1 MKLPYKTLNF
11 IAQHLPGFST
21 PASSAPSKKPVELP
35 QAKEYTI
42 DELARAADTTARN
55 IRAYQDRGLLPPPEL
70 RGRKG
75 FYFNSHLARLRVI
88 SGLLDRGYSL
98 SSIKD
103 LVIALETGIDLRH
116 LMGLESAMTSPW
128 TDEEPMLVPMSELIS
143 MFGAHL
149 TPEALKRAI
158 DLDLMKPEGNMVT
171 VRSMRTLRAGAEL
184 VATGIPLEELL
195 DIVRMLRGN
204 VERVANELVRLV
216 GEHVLSNYETEELPP
231 KEEFPKL
238 ADLVWR
244 MRPLAEMAVHAELA
258 RAMENAASRLLSDRL
273 EKIIERMAR
282 ERDGG

>member
-1 MKLPYKTLNF
+1 MKLPHKTLNY
-11 IAQHLPGFST
+11 IAQHLPGL
-21 PASSAPSKKPVELP
+21 AAPSKKNTELP
-35 QAKEYTI
+35 QGKEFTI
-42 DELARAADTTARN
+42 DELARASETTVRN

-75 FYFNSHLARLRVI
+75 YYFNSHLARLRVI

-98 SSIKD
+98 NSIKD
-103 LVIALETGIDLRH
+103 LIDALENGIDLRH
-116 LMGLESAMTSPW
+116 LMGLESALTSPW
-128 TDEEPMLVPMSELIS
+128 TDEEPQLVPMTELIK
-143 MFGAHL
+143 MFGAYL
-149 TPEALKRAI
+149 TPEALARAA
-158 DLDLMKPEGNMVT
+158 DLDLMRPEGTMVQ

-216 GEHVLSNYETEELPP
+216 GDHVLSNYETEELPP

-273 EKIIERMAR
+273 ERIIERMAR
-282 ERDGG
+282 EKDSQ

>member
-1 MKLPYKTLNF
+1 MKLPHKTLNY
-11 IAQHLPGFST
+11 IAQHLPGL
-21 PASSAPSKKPVELP
+21 AAPVKKTSELP
-35 QAKEYTI
+35 QGKEFTI
-42 DELARAADTTARN
+42 DELARASDTTVRN

-75 FYFNSHLARLRVI
+75 YYFTSHLARLRVI
-88 SGLLDRGYSL
+88 AGLLDRGYSL
-98 SSIKD
+98 NSIKD
-103 LVIALETGIDLRH
+103 LIDALENGIDLRH

-128 TDEEPMLVPMSELIS
+128 TDEEPQLVPMTELIK
-143 MFGAHL
+143 MFGAYL
-149 TPEALKRAI
+149 TPEALARAA
-158 DLDLMKPEGNMVT
+158 DLDLMRPEGTMVQ

-216 GEHVLSNYETEELPP
+216 GDHVLSNYETEDLPP

-244 MRPLAEMAVHAELA
+244 LRPLAEMAVHAELA
-258 RAMENAASRLLSDRL
+258 RAMENAASRFLSDRL
-273 EKIIERMAR
+273 DIVSLITL
-282 ERDGG
+282 

>member
-1 MKLPYKTLNF
+1 MKLPQKTLNY
-11 IAQHLPGFST
+11 IAQHLPSLAA
-21 PASSAPSKKPVELP
+21 PAKKTTELP
-35 QAKEYTI
+35 QGKEYTI
-42 DELARAADTTARN
+42 DELARACDTTVRN
-55 IRAYQDRGLLPPPEL
+55 IRAYQDRGLLSPPEL

-75 FYFNSHLARLRVI
+75 YYFNSHLARLRVI

-103 LVIALETGIDLRH
+103 LIDALENGIDLRH
-116 LMGLESAMTSPW
+116 LMGLESALTSPW
-128 TDEEPMLVPMSELIS
+128 TDEEPMLVPMTELIK

-149 TPEALKRAI
+149 TPEALARAA
-158 DLDLMKPEGNMVT
+158 DLDLMKPEGTMVQ

-231 KEEFPKL
+231 QEEFPKL

-273 EKIIERMAR
+273 EQIIERMAR
-282 ERDGG
+282 EKGGK

>member
-1 MKLPYKTLNF
+1 MKLPHKTLNY
-11 IAQHLPGFST
+11 IAQHLPGL
-21 PASSAPSKKPVELP
+21 AAPSKKTTELP
-35 QAKEYTI
+35 QGKEFTI
-42 DELARAADTTARN
+42 DELARASETTVRN

-75 FYFNSHLARLRVI
+75 YYFNSHLARLRVI

-98 SSIKD
+98 NSIKD
-103 LVIALETGIDLRH
+103 LIDALENGIDLRH

-128 TDEEPMLVPMSELIS
+128 TDEEQQLVPMTELIK
-143 MFGAHL
+143 MFGAYL
-149 TPEALKRAI
+149 TPEALARAA
-158 DLDLMKPEGNMVT
+158 DLDLMRPEGTMVR

-216 GEHVLSNYETEELPP
+216 GDHVLSNYETEDLPP

-244 MRPLAEMAVHAELA
+244 LRPLAEMAVHAELA

-273 EKIIERMAR
+273 EKIIERIAR
-282 ERDGG
+282 EKDGK

>member
-1 MKLPYKTLNF
+1 MKLPHKTLNY
-11 IAQHLPGFST
+11 IAQHLPGL
-21 PASSAPSKKPVELP
+21 AAPSKKTTELP
-35 QAKEYTI
+35 QGKEFTI
-42 DELARAADTTARN
+42 DELARASETTVRN

-75 FYFNSHLARLRVI
+75 YYFNSHLARLRVI

-98 SSIKD
+98 NSIKD
-103 LVIALETGIDLRH
+103 LIDALENGIDLRH
-116 LMGLESAMTSPW
+116 LMGLESALTSPW
-128 TDEEPMLVPMSELIS
+128 TDEEPQLVPMTELVK
-143 MFGAHL
+143 MYGAYL
-149 TPEALKRAI
+149 TPEALARAA
-158 DLDLMKPEGNMVT
+158 DLDLMRPEGTMVQ

-216 GEHVLSNYETEELPP
+216 GDHVLSNYETEELPP

-244 MRPLAEMAVHAELA
+244 LRPLA
-258 RAMENAASRLLSDRL
+258 
-273 EKIIERMAR
+273 
-282 ERDGG
+282 

>member
-1 MKLPYKTLNF
+1 MKLPHKTLNY
-11 IAQHLPGFST
+11 IAQHLPGL
-21 PASSAPSKKPVELP
+21 AAPTKKTSELA
-35 QAKEYTI
+35 QDKEFTI
-42 DELARAADTTARN
+42 DELARASDTTVRN

-75 FYFNSHLARLRVI
+75 YYFTSHLARLRVI
-88 SGLLDRGYSL
+88 AGLLDRGYSL
-98 SSIKD
+98 NSIKD
-103 LVIALETGIDLRH
+103 LIDALENGIDLRH

-128 TDEEPMLVPMSELIS
+128 TDEEPQLVPMTELIK
-143 MFGAHL
+143 MFGAYL
-149 TPEALKRAI
+149 TPEALARAA
-158 DLDLMKPEGNMVT
+158 DLDLMKPEGTMVR
-171 VRSMRTLRAGAEL
+171 VRSMRTLRAGSEL

-216 GEHVLSNYETEELPP
+216 GDHVLSNYETEDLPP

-273 EKIIERMAR
+273 EKIIERIAR
-282 ERDGG
+282 EKDSK

>member
-1 MKLPYKTLNF
+1 MKLPHKTLNF
-11 IAQHLPGFST
+11 IAQHLPGFSAPPRK
-21 PASSAPSKKPVELP
+21 PAVQP
-35 QAKEYTI
+35 QGKEYTI
-42 DELARAADTTARN
+42 DELARAADTTVRN

-103 LVIALETGIDLRH
+103 LVSALENGIDLRH

-143 MFGAHL
+143 MFGKAL
-149 TPEALKRAI
+149 TPAAIARAAE
-158 DLDLMKPEGNMVT
+158 LDLMRPEGTMVQ

-204 VERVANELVRLV
+204 VERVANELVKLV
-216 GEHVLSNYETEELPP
+216 GDHVLSAYETEDLPP

-273 EKIIERMAR
+273 EKIIERLDR
-282 ERDGG
+282 EREGL

>member
-1 MKLPYKTLNF
+1 MKLPHKTLNY
-11 IAQHLPGFST
+11 IAQHLPGL
-21 PASSAPSKKPVELP
+21 AAPVKKTSELP
-35 QAKEYTI
+35 QGKEFTI
-42 DELARAADTTARN
+42 DELARASDTTVRN

-75 FYFNSHLARLRVI
+75 YYFTSHLARLRVI
-88 SGLLDRGYSL
+88 AGLLDRGYSL
-98 SSIKD
+98 NSIKD
-103 LVIALETGIDLRH
+103 LIDALENGIDLRH

-128 TDEEPMLVPMSELIS
+128 TDEEPQLVPMTELIK
-143 MFGAHL
+143 MFGAYL
-149 TPEALKRAI
+149 TPEALARAA
-158 DLDLMKPEGNMVT
+158 DLDLMRPEGTMVQ

-216 GEHVLSNYETEELPP
+216 GDHVLSNYETEDLPP

-244 MRPLAEMAVHAELA
+244 LRPLAEMAVHAELA
-258 RAMENAASRLLSDRL
+258 RAMENAASRFLSDRL
-273 EKIIERMAR
+273 EKIIERIAR
-282 ERDGG
+282 EKDIK

>member
-1 MKLPYKTLNF
+1 MKLPHKTLSL
-11 IAQHLPGFST
+11 IAQHVPGFST
-21 PASSAPSKKPVELP
+21 PTKRSPDLA

-42 DELARAADTTARN
+42 DELARAAETTVRN
-55 IRAYQDRGLLPPPEL
+55 IRAYQDRGILPPPEL

-75 FYFNSHLARLRVI
+75 FYFDNHLARLRVI

-103 LVIALETGIDLRH
+103 LISALENGIDLRH
-116 LMGLESAMTSPW
+116 LMGLESALTSPW
-128 TDEEPMLVPMSELIS
+128 TDEEPQLVPMTKLLK
-143 MFGAHL
+143 MFGKKL
-149 TPEALKRAI
+149 TPEALVRAS
-158 DLDLMKPEGNMVT
+158 DLDLIKPEGKMMR
-171 VRSMRTLRAGAEL
+171 VRSMRTLRAGSEL
-184 VATGIPLEELL
+184 VATGIPLEDLL

-204 VERVANELVRLV
+204 VERVANELVKLV
-216 GEHVLSNYETEELPP
+216 GDHVLSTYETQELPP

-258 RAMENAASRLLSDRL
+258 RAMENAANRLLSDRL

-282 ERDGG
+282 EREGN

>member
-1 MKLPYKTLNF
+1 MKLPHKTLSY
-11 IAQHLPGFST
+11 IAQHLPGLGT
-21 PASSAPSKKPVELP
+21 PAKKPAEIS
-35 QAKEYTI
+35 QDKEYTI
-42 DELARAADTTARN
+42 DELARAADTTVRN

-75 FYFNSHLARLRVI
+75 FFFNNHLARLRVI

-103 LVIALETGIDLRH
+103 LISALENGIDLRH
-116 LMGLESAMTSPW
+116 LMGLESALTSPW
-128 TDEEPMLVPMSELIS
+128 TDEEPTLVPMTELIK
-143 MFGAHL
+143 MFGAYL
-149 TPEALKRAI
+149 TPEALARAT
-158 DLDLMKPEGNMVT
+158 DLDLMKPEGTMVQ
-171 VRSMRTLRAGAEL
+171 VRSMRTLRAGSEL
-184 VATGIPLEELL
+184 VATGIPLEDLL

-244 MRPLAEMAVHAELA
+244 LRPLAEMAVHAELA

-273 EKIIERMAR
+273 ERIIERMAR
-282 ERDGG
+282 EKDGK

>member
-1 MKLPYKTLNF
+1 MKLPHKTLNY
-11 IAQHLPGFST
+11 IAQHLPGL
-21 PASSAPSKKPVELP
+21 AAPVKKTSELP
-35 QAKEYTI
+35 QGKEFTI
-42 DELARAADTTARN
+42 DELARASDTTVRN

-75 FYFNSHLARLRVI
+75 YYFTSHLARLRVI
-88 SGLLDRGYSL
+88 AGLLDRGYSL
-98 SSIKD
+98 NSIKD
-103 LVIALETGIDLRH
+103 LIDALENGIDLRH

-128 TDEEPMLVPMSELIS
+128 TDEEPQLVPMTELIK
-143 MFGAHL
+143 MFGAYL
-149 TPEALKRAI
+149 TPEALARAA
-158 DLDLMKPEGNMVT
+158 DLDLMRPEGTMVQ

-216 GEHVLSNYETEELPP
+216 GDHVLSNYETEDLPP

-244 MRPLAEMAVHAELA
+244 LRPLAEMAVHAELA

-273 EKIIERMAR
+273 EKIIERIAR
-282 ERDGG
+282 EKDIK

>member
-1 MKLPYKTLNF
+1 MKLPHKTLNY
-11 IAQHLPGFST
+11 IAQHLPGLAA
-21 PASSAPSKKPVELP
+21 PAKKTTELP
-35 QAKEYTI
+35 QGKEYTI
-42 DELARAADTTARN
+42 DELARACDTTVRN
-55 IRAYQDRGLLPPPEL
+55 IRAYQDRGLLAPPEL

-75 FYFNSHLARLRVI
+75 YYFNSHLARLRVI

-103 LVIALETGIDLRH
+103 LIDALENGIDLRH
-116 LMGLESAMTSPW
+116 LMGLESAITSPW
-128 TDEEPMLVPMSELIS
+128 TDEEPILVPMTELIK
-143 MFGAHL
+143 MFGAYL
-149 TPEALKRAI
+149 TPEALARAT
-158 DLDLMKPEGNMVT
+158 DLDLMKPEGAMVR

-231 KEEFPKL
+231 QEEFPKL

-273 EKIIERMAR
+273 ENIIERMAR
-282 ERDGG
+282 EKDSK

>member
-1 MKLPYKTLNF
+1 MKLPHKTLNY
-11 IAQHLPGFST
+11 IAQHLPGLAA
-21 PASSAPSKKPVELP
+21 PAKKTTELP
-35 QAKEYTI
+35 QDKEFTI
-42 DELARAADTTARN
+42 DELARASDTTVRN

-75 FYFNSHLARLRVI
+75 YYFTSHLARLRVI
-88 SGLLDRGYSL
+88 AGLLDRGYSL
-98 SSIKD
+98 NSIKD
-103 LVIALETGIDLRH
+103 LIDALENGIDLRH

-128 TDEEPMLVPMSELIS
+128 TDEEQQLVPMTELIK
-143 MFGAHL
+143 MFGAYL
-149 TPEALKRAI
+149 TPEALARAA
-158 DLDLMKPEGNMVT
+158 DLDLMRPEGTMVR

-216 GEHVLSNYETEELPP
+216 GDHVLSNYETEDLPP

-244 MRPLAEMAVHAELA
+244 LRPLAEMAVHAELA

-273 EKIIERMAR
+273 EKIIERIAR
-282 ERDGG
+282 EKDGK

>member
-1 MKLPYKTLNF
+1 MKLPQKTLNY
-11 IAQHLPGFST
+11 IAQHLPGL
-21 PASSAPSKKPVELP
+21 AAPSHKTELP
-35 QAKEYTI
+35 RDKEYTI
-42 DELARAADTTARN
+42 DELARASDTTVRN

-88 SGLLDRGYSL
+88 SSLLDRGYSL
-98 SSIKD
+98 NSIKE
-103 LVIALETGIDLRH
+103 LVEALENGVDLRH
-116 LMGLESAMTSPW
+116 LMGLESALTSPW
-128 TDEEPMLVPMSELIS
+128 TDEEPQLIPMTQLLR
-143 MFGAHL
+143 MFGPYL
-149 TPEALKRAI
+149 TPAAMTRAV
-158 DLDLMKPEGNMVT
+158 DLDLLKPEGNMVR
-171 VRSMRTLRAGAEL
+171 VRSMRTLRAGAEM

-216 GEHVLSNYETEELPP
+216 GDHVLANYETEELPP

-244 MRPLAEMAVHAELA
+244 LRPLAEMAVHAELA

-273 EKIIERMAR
+273 ERIIERMAR
-282 ERDGG
+282 EKDGK

>member
-1 MKLPYKTLNF
+1 MKLPHKTLNY
-11 IAQHLPGFST
+11 IAQHLPGL
-21 PASSAPSKKPVELP
+21 AAPSKKTTELP
-35 QAKEYTI
+35 QGKEFTI
-42 DELARAADTTARN
+42 DELARASETTVRN

-75 FYFNSHLARLRVI
+75 YYFNSHLARLRVI

-98 SSIKD
+98 NSIKD
-103 LVIALETGIDLRH
+103 LIDALENGIDLRH
-116 LMGLESAMTSPW
+116 LMGLESALTSPW
-128 TDEEPMLVPMSELIS
+128 TDEEPQLVPMTELVK
-143 MFGAHL
+143 MYGAYL
-149 TPEALKRAI
+149 TPEALARAA
-158 DLDLMKPEGNMVT
+158 DLDLMRPEGTMVQ

-204 VERVANELVRLV
+204 VERVANELVRL
-216 GEHVLSNYETEELPP
+216 GGDHVLSNYETEELPP

-244 MRPLAEMAVHAELA
+244 LRPLAEMAVHAELA

-273 EKIIERMAR
+273 ERIIERMAR
-282 ERDGG
+282 EKDTQ

>member
-1 MKLPYKTLNF
+1 MKLPHKTLHF

-21 PASSAPSKKPVELP
+21 PAKKPVELP

-103 LVIALETGIDLRH
+103 LISALENGIDLRH

-128 TDEEPMLVPMSELIS
+128 TDEEPMLVPMADLLA
-143 MFGAHL
+143 MFGTHL

-158 DLDLMKPEGNMVT
+158 ELDLMKPDGTMVT

-216 GEHVLSNYETEELPP
+216 GDHVLSNYETEELPP
-231 KEEFPKL
+231 QEEFPKL

-273 EKIIERMAR
+273 EKIIERLAR
-282 ERDGG
+282 ERDGK